1 MAWILAHF
9 ALSTGVEK
17 DAIEEDKAFSHV
29 AKIWLS
35 WDAIV
40 DWLPFEIWSP
50 THNPFPR
57 YERFS
62 ESQFR
67 GFSAKYLTP
76 QERQNPPLPTRFS
89 RVLGTSGQNGIA
101 LRHQWTNAANIGYKA
116 SNINFFPIFCNVD
129 LLAHCALDYSISR
142 GDHDR
147 VVGIYM
153 C

>member
-57 YERFS
+57 YEHFS
-62 ESQFR
+62 VSQFR

-89 RVLGTSGQNGIA
+89 CFVGTYGQNGIA
-101 LRHQWTNAANIGYKA
+101 LRDQWTNAENIGYKTEDF
-116 SNINFFPIFCNVD
+116 IFFSSFLNVD
-129 LLAHCALDYSISR
+129 LLAHSALVTLNEVTQ
-142 GDHDR
+142 H
-147 VVGIYM
+147 
-153 C
+153 